1 MLATKPP
8 SRPYWGTPS
17 SRGAGPA
24 AYGVVDTD
32 VKVLIIAGARNT
44 KAPTG
49 GPPKPTALIA
59 TTSASISSMSINRYG
74 AAAEW
79 STITNPPTSWTSL
92 VTGRRSVKGPS
103 VPDADVTATRRVA

>member
-8 SRPYWGTPS
+8 SRPYWCTPS
-17 SRGAGPA
+17 SRRAGPV
-24 AYGVVDTD
+24 AYGLVDTD
-32 VKVLIIAGARNT
+32 VKVLIIAGSRNT

-49 GPPKPTALIA
+49 GPPQPTALIA

-92 VTGRRSVKGPS
+92 VTGRRSVKVPS